1 MIYAKYMKFII
12 YIIIYVYMYLHT
24 HTYDKFG
31 TFVISF
37 TSFFIFSFFFFFF
50 SHAYILS
57 IRPLKLYFFLFLV
70 KYELKEISMIII
82 HKILIHNYPKNL
94 KIFLSI
100 YLYYFRNC
108 WRIVC
113 WNFQYFILIKFFNQ
127 KYFYIFL

>member
-1 MIYAKYMKFII
+1 MPNIWNSLFILLYTCICIYT
-12 YIIIYVYMYLHT
+12 HT
-24 HTYDKFG
+24 HTINLVPLLFPLLL
-31 TFVISF
+31 
-37 TSFFIFSFFFFFF
+37 FSFFHFFFF
-50 SHAYILS
+50 LLTRVYTFD
-57 IRPLKLYFFLFLV
+57 PLKLYFFLFLV

-82 HKILIHNYPKNL
+82 HKILIHNYPEDL

>member
-1 MIYAKYMKFII
+1 MPNIWNSLFILLYTCICIYT
-12 YIIIYVYMYLHT
+12 HT
-24 HTYDKFG
+24 HTINLVPLLFPLLL
-31 TFVISF
+31 
-37 TSFFIFSFFFFFF
+37 FSFFHFFFF
-50 SHAYILS
+50 LLTRVYTFDPTVEIVL
-57 IRPLKLYFFLFLV
+57 FFISGKIWIKRD
-70 KYELKEISMIII
+70 KYDKN
-82 HKILIHNYPKNL
+82 HYKILIHNYPENL

>member
-1 MIYAKYMKFII
+1 MPNIWNSLFILLYTCICIYT
-12 YIIIYVYMYLHT
+12 HT
-24 HTYDKFG
+24 HTINLVPLLFPLLL
-31 TFVISF
+31 
-37 TSFFIFSFFFFFF
+37 FSFFHFFFF
-50 SHAYILS
+50 LLTRVYTFD
-57 IRPLKLYFFLFLV
+57 PLKLYFFLFLV

>member
-1 MIYAKYMKFII
+1 MPNIWNSLFILLYTCICIYT
-12 YIIIYVYMYLHT
+12 HT
-24 HTYDKFG
+24 HTINLVPLLFPLLL
-31 TFVISF
+31 
-37 TSFFIFSFFFFFF
+37 FSFFHFFFF
-50 SHAYILS
+50 LLTRVYTFD
-57 IRPLKLYFFLFLV
+57 PLKLYSFLFLV

>member
-1 MIYAKYMKFII
+1 MPNIWNSLFILLYTCICIYT
-12 YIIIYVYMYLHT
+12 HT
-24 HTYDKFG
+24 HTINLVPLLFPLLL
-31 TFVISF
+31 F
-37 TSFFIFSFFFFFF
+37 SFFHFFFFF

>member
-1 MIYAKYMKFII
+1 MPNIWNSLFILLYTCICIYT
-12 YIIIYVYMYLHT
+12 HT
-24 HTYDKFG
+24 HTINLVPLLFPLLL
-31 TFVISF
+31 
-37 TSFFIFSFFFFFF
+37 FSFFHFFFF
-50 SHAYILS
+50 LLTRVYTFD
-57 IRPLKLYFFLFLV
+57 PLKLYFFLFLV
-70 KYELKEISMIII
+70 KYELKEISMIKII
-82 HKILIHNYPKNL
+82 HKILIHNYPENL

>member
-1 MIYAKYMKFII
+1 MPNIWNSLFILLYTCICIYT
-12 YIIIYVYMYLHT
+12 HT
-24 HTYDKFG
+24 HTINLVPLLFPLLL
-31 TFVISF
+31 
-37 TSFFIFSFFFFFF
+37 FSFFHFFFF
-50 SHAYILS
+50 LLTRVYTFD
-57 IRPLKLYFFLFLV
+57 PLKLYFFLFLV
-70 KYELKEISMIII
+70 KYELKEISTIKII
-82 HKILIHNYPKNL
+82 HKILIHNYPENL

>member
-1 MIYAKYMKFII
+1 MPNIWNSLFILLYTCICIYT
-12 YIIIYVYMYLHT
+12 HT
-24 HTYDKFG
+24 HTINLVPLLFPLLL
-31 TFVISF
+31 
-37 TSFFIFSFFFFFF
+37 FSFFHFFFF
-50 SHAYILS
+50 LLTRVYTFD
-57 IRPLKLYFFLFLV
+57 PLKLYFFLFLV
-70 KYELKEISMIII
+70 KYELKEISTIKII
-82 HKILIHNYPKNL
+82 HKILIHNYPEDL

>member
-1 MIYAKYMKFII
+1 MPNIWNSLFILLYTCICIYT
-12 YIIIYVYMYLHT
+12 HT
-24 HTYDKFG
+24 HTINLVPLLFPLLL
-31 TFVISF
+31 
-37 TSFFIFSFFFFFF
+37 FSFFHFFFF
-50 SHAYILS
+50 LLTRVYTFD
-57 IRPLKLYFFLFLV
+57 PLKLYFFLFLV
-70 KYELKEISMIII
+70 KYELKEISMIKII
-82 HKILIHNYPKNL
+82 HKILIHNYPEDL

>member
-1 MIYAKYMKFII
+1 MPNIWNSLFILLYTCICIYT
-12 YIIIYVYMYLHT
+12 HT
-24 HTYDKFG
+24 HMINLVPLLFPLLL
-31 TFVISF
+31 
-37 TSFFIFSFFFFFF
+37 FSFFHFFFF
-50 SHAYILS
+50 LLTRVYTFD
-57 IRPLKLYFFLFLV
+57 PLKLYFFLFLV
-70 KYELKEISMIII
+70 KYELKEISMIKII
-82 HKILIHNYPKNL
+82 HKILIHNYPEDL

>member
-1 MIYAKYMKFII
+1 MPNIWNSLFILLYTCICIYT
-12 YIIIYVYMYLHT
+12 HT
-24 HTYDKFG
+24 HTINLVPLLFPLLL
-31 TFVISF
+31 F
-37 TSFFIFSFFFFFF
+37 SFFHFFFFF

-70 KYELKEISMIII
+70 KYELKEISTIKII
-82 HKILIHNYPKNL
+82 HKILIHNYPENL

>member
-37 TSFFIFSFFFFFF
+37 TSFFIFSFFFFSSHTRIYFRSVEIVLFF
-50 SHAYILS
+50 ISGKIW
-57 IRPLKLYFFLFLV
+57 IKRD
-70 KYELKEISMIII
+70 KYDKN
-82 HKILIHNYPKNL
+82 HYKILIHNYPENL

>member
-1 MIYAKYMKFII
+1 MPNIWNSLFILLYTCICIYT
-12 YIIIYVYMYLHT
+12 HT
-24 HTYDKFG
+24 HTINLVPLLFPLLL
-31 TFVISF
+31 
-37 TSFFIFSFFFFFF
+37 FSFFHFFFF
-50 SHAYILS
+50 LLTRVYTFD
-57 IRPLKLYFFLFLV
+57 PLKLYSFLFLV
-70 KYELKEISMIII
+70 KYELKEISMIKII
-82 HKILIHNYPKNL
+82 HKILIHNYPEDL